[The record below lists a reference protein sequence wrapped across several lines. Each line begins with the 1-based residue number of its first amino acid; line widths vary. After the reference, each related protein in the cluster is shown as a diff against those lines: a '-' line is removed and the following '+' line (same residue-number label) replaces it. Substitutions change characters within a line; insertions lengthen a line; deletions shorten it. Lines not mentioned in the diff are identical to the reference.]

1 MSTLEDQ
8 GRTQDQVPPVDD
20 AEAAAGPAARR
31 LRERDV
37 EAGQLAGA
45 GLRWLDAGGEG
56 IRTGAAVERVRRE
69 GDRGDLQDTG
79 GAGPDLSRLL
89 RPARRRPAPRL
100 PTTHESFINLIFHN
114 IYFL

>member
-1 MSTLEDQ
+1 MSTLEGQ

-45 GLRWLDAGGEG
+45 GLRRRDADGEG
-56 IRTGAAVERVRRE
+56 IQAGAAVEGVRRE
-69 GDRGDLQDTG
+69 GARGDLQDAG
-79 GAGPDLSRLL
+79 GAGPALG
-89 RPARRRPAPRL
+89 RRRPAPR
-100 PTTHESFINLIFHN
+100 PPATHESFINLIVHN
-114 IYFL
+114 IYFS